1 MSENSDNSLGSSSP
15 AGQAGQ
21 RGEPVA
27 KEASFTRAELRA
39 LSAEIPD
46 RLPAEDLMETRLVLV
61 DVDPCHVHVYWHVR
75 AEDLAMALDALATP
89 EGDYHLQLRLHDA
102 VCTLM
107 VGFIPWPPLELE
119 VTGLDGYRHVE
130 IPDCGKTLIA
140 ELGLRGVNGSFIR
153 LASSRPVRLPAA
165 GREAGVIS
173 ERVELVLVD
182 EPGSPPQ
189 VVEVAPQ
196 HTEPAEA
203 GHAGR
208 ESQPRDPE
216 ATTDRASPGRSAF
229 ARTGPGG
236 VMIAPRRVINSVF
249 SGADYYRQPWSWSG
263 GPMPGSSSGESD

>member
-1 MSENSDNSLGSSSP
+1 MSATLRVTDVTKTFRSGDDSVPVLRGVSLQVQDGSLL
-15 AGQAGQ
+15 A
-21 RGEPVA
+21 
-27 KEASFTRAELRA
+27 
-39 LSAEIPD
+39 
-46 RLPAEDLMETRLVLV
+46 VLG
-61 DVDPCHVHVYWHVR
+61 PS
-75 AEDLAMALDALATP
+75 
-89 EGDYHLQLRLHDA
+89 G
-102 VCTLM
+102 
-107 VGFIPWPPLELE
+107 
-119 VTGLDGYRHVE
+119 
-130 IPDCGKTLIA
+130 CGKTLIA

>member
-1 MSENSDNSLGSSSP
+1 MSRATSVRSTGSDQWVKS
-15 AGQAGQ
+15 
-21 RGEPVA
+21 GEV
-27 KEASFTRAELRA
+27 ELFFN
-39 LSAEIPD
+39 D
-46 RLPAEDLMETRLVLV
+46 RLIETVGPGGILGEKSLV
-61 DVDPCHVHVYWHVR
+61 D
-75 AEDLAMALDALATP
+75 
-89 EGDYHLQLRLHDA
+89 DYPHTTTA
-102 VCTLM
+102 IAKT
-107 VGFIPWPPLELE
+107 
-119 VTGLDGYRHVE
+119 
-130 IPDCGKTLIA
+130 DC
-140 ELGLRGVNGSFIR
+140 
-153 LASSRPVRLPAA
+153 
-165 GREAGVIS
+165 
-173 ERVELVLVD
+173 ELVLVD